1 MEKQASKL
9 NFTKVTLL
17 LVSTLTVMS
26 GATIS
31 PSLPGIR
38 DVFSDVPNAEMLSR
52 LVLTIPAL
60 FIAICAPLAGIIT
73 DKYGR
78 KPLLLICLV
87 LYGIAGSSGLYLD
100 SLISILVGRALLGVS
115 VAGIMTVAVTLIGDY
130 FDGQERSSFMGYQAA
145 FMGLGG
151 AIFIS
156 GGGFLADI
164 DWRWPFAIY
173 LFALLLLPLVW
184 KHIAE
189 PEKIVSEESSSLT
202 FSMKGNMDFPKI
214 TIGIVFLAIVAN
226 MIMFYMVP
234 VQIPFY
240 LSEDIGVN
248 NTLAGIAIS
257 VMTFSS
263 ALTSLFYRRLKTKL
277 TFNQIYALVFLF
289 MGTGFLVIWQG
300 LTYALT
306 IVGLLISGIGAGLFL
321 PNANLHIMEL
331 APLRLRGRLVSGIT
345 SAMFLGQFL
354 SPLAVQPVMNAYS
367 LISAFMFAGFLM
379 LLFSVGFLLWRQK
392 PKVRP
397 KVVTKENQA

>member
-1 MEKQASKL
+1 MAMTRTD
-9 NFTKVTLL
+9 FTKITLL

-31 PSLPGIR
+31 PSLPQIR
-38 DVFSDVPNAEMLSR
+38 DVFSTDPNAEMLSR

-73 DKYGR
+73 DRYGR
-78 KPLLLICLV
+78 KPLLLFSLV

-100 SLISILVGRALLGVS
+100 SLLSILIGRALLGVS
-115 VAGIMTVAVTLIGDY
+115 VAGVMTVAVTLIGDY
-130 FDGQERSSFMGYQAA
+130 FEGEERSSFMGYQAA

-173 LFALLLLPLVW
+173 LFALLLLPLVM
-184 KHIAE
+184 KYIQE
-189 PEKIVSEESSSLT
+189 PKEIVVEPVSANQNLEKKEA
-202 FSMKGNMDFPKI
+202 NFPKM

-226 MIMFYMVP
+226 MVMFYMVP
-234 VQIPFY
+234 VQIPFF
-240 LSEDIGVN
+240 LNETIGVN
-248 NTLAGIAIS
+248 NTLAGVAIS

-263 ALTSLFYRRLKTKL
+263 AFTSLFYKRLKTKL
-277 TFNQIYALVFLF
+277 SFNLIYALVFLF
-289 MGTGFLVIWQG
+289 MGVGFLVVWQS
-300 LTYALT
+300 TAYAS
-306 IVGLLISGIGAGLFL
+306 VVVALLISGIGAGLFL

-331 APLRLRGRLVSGIT
+331 APLHLRGRLVSGIT

-354 SPLAVQPVMNAYS
+354 SPLAVQPIMNTYS
-367 LISAFMFAGFLM
+367 LVTAFMFAGLAM
-379 LLFSVGFLLWRQK
+379 LLFSVGFILWRNGK
-392 PKVRP
+392 EGNS
-397 KVVTKENQA
+397 KVVAGAK